1 MISCY
6 RLSMDELVDIAQYY
20 ADLKRYQKALN
31 VPRYDSD
38 YQCRSDY
45 AEVDKIIFNWERT
58 ARQLQGEWTVCRRSK
73 KITGEYRRLAKLFR
87 EMQAEIEQAITM
99 FTLLHG

>member
-1 MISCY
+1 
-6 RLSMDELVDIAQYY
+6 MDEQIDIAQYH
-20 ADLKRYQKALN
+20 ADLRRYQKALN

-38 YQCRSDY
+38 IQCRADY
-45 AEVDKIIFNWERT
+45 SAVDRIISNWERT

-73 KITGEYRRLAKLFR
+73 KITGEYRRLAKQFR